1 MRKFISRVALYL
13 FLLCGLILLVLKASS
28 LLVESRNFKAYE
40 TESNLLIMKEDE
52 SFDVLFMGI
61 SHARN
66 FSRHKNHLQVEKIL
80 NKRAFNIGQGGG
92 RCGMNEQLFYL
103 DYFFKRNN
111 EAGTLVYMLSP
122 PLLFSESLPIAS
134 NTFDTEPFE
143 LDFLMGY
150 LTFKTENKKERLMS
164 YVRSKLTYDWVTCFP
179 NSIDAMTD
187 KLDSIDQNAV
197 IAGQELVYRDSIR
210 FHTFFKN
217 VTILEKTIQMARS
230 HHSEVI
236 LIIPPALFG
245 KWRGHVFVERLAQ
258 GLQRKYG
265 IEYYDFSESV
275 LEPRFYYDHHH
286 LNTEG
291 VVHFT
296 ETYMKPLLAN

>member
-13 FLLCGLILLVLKASS
+13 FLLCGLILLVLEASS

-40 TESNLLIMKEDE
+40 TESNLLVMKEDE

-103 DYFFKRNN
+103 DYFYKRNN

-164 YVRSKLTYDWVTCFP
+164 YVRSKLTYNWITCFP
-179 NSIDAMTD
+179 SSIDAMTD

-217 VTILEKTIQMARS
+217 VTILEKTIQMARN
-230 HHSEVI
+230 HHSKII

-265 IEYYDFSESV
+265 IEYHDFSESV

-296 ETYMKPLLAN
+296 ETYMKPILAN